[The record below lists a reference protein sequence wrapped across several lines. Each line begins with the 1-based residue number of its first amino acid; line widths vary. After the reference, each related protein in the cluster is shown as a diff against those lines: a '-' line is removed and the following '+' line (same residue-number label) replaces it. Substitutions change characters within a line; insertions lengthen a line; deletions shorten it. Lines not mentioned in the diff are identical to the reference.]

1 MYYVNFGKKK
11 NFQISNID
19 SLFIKSNI
27 LYQLYIVRK

>member
-11 NFQISNID
+11 FQISNID